1 MIEAVALVKR
11 FGGARALEDVSL
23 AVAPGTVHAIVG
35 ENGAGKSTLG
45 RVLCGILRPDA
56 GEVRLDGVPV
66 RWRDPREALAA
77 GVAMVHQELAVCP
90 DLSVAENIALGRWP
104 RRGLLVDRA
113 AMVRRAE
120 ELLDEIGARLPVRAP
135 MRSLSVAQE
144 QLVQIA
150 TALGTGARLLVLD
163 EPTSS
168 LSQAEAERLL
178 ELVEDLRG
186 RGTTVVYVSHRL
198 PEVLR
203 LADAV
208 SVLRD
213 GRLVATL
220 PRADA
225 SAGALVRLMVGRDL
239 PAAALPGRAPG
250 APLLEVQGL
259 SSPGLLQD
267 VSFDVRAGE
276 IVGLAGLVGAG
287 RSELARALFGLDPRA
302 RGRVTLGGRPLRLGS
317 PRAALAAGLALLPE
331 DRKRQGL
338 LLGWGAR
345 ANWSLPRLAA
355 FRRGPL
361 LDRRREARAAAEAL
375 AAADVRGADLEAPVA
390 ALSGG
395 NQQKVALAKWLA
407 VGARVLL
414 ADEPTRGVDVGAK
427 AAIHM
432 QLRAVADEG
441 RGVLFISSEL
451 PELLAVADR
460 VLVLRGGRIVAELA
474 RGAGEEEVLREM
486 AGVGVH

>member
-11 FGGARALEDVSL
+11 FGGARALDDVSL

-45 RVLCGILRPDA
+45 RLLCGILRPDA
-56 GEVRLDGVPV
+56 GEVRLGGVPV

-113 AMVRRAE
+113 AMERRAE
-120 ELLDEIGARLPVRAP
+120 ALLAEIGARLPVRAP
-135 MRSLSVAQE
+135 LRSLSVAQE

-150 TALGTGARLLVLD
+150 AALGTGARVLVLD

-178 ELVEDLRG
+178 ELVEVLRG

-213 GRLVATL
+213 GRHVATL
-220 PRADA
+220 PRAEA
-225 SAGALVRLMVGRDL
+225 SADTLVRLMVGRDL
-239 PAAALPGRAPG
+239 PAAAAAGRAPG
-250 APLLEVQGL
+250 AALLEVRGL
-259 SSPGLLQD
+259 SSPGLLHD
-267 VSFDVRAGE
+267 VSLQVRAGE

-302 RGRVTLGGRPLRLGS
+302 RGHVLLDGRPLRLGA

-338 LLGWGAR
+338 LLGWGSR
-345 ANWSLPRLAA
+345 ANWSLP
-355 FRRGPL
+355 
-361 LDRRREARAAAEAL
+361 
-375 AAADVRGADLEAPVA
+375 
-390 ALSGG
+390 
-395 NQQKVALAKWLA
+395 
-407 VGARVLL
+407 
-414 ADEPTRGVDVGAK
+414 
-427 AAIHM
+427 
-432 QLRAVADEG
+432 
-441 RGVLFISSEL
+441 
-451 PELLAVADR
+451 
-460 VLVLRGGRIVAELA
+460 
-474 RGAGEEEVLREM
+474 
-486 AGVGVH
+486 

>member
-11 FGGARALEDVSL
+11 FGGARALDDVSL
-23 AVAPGTVHAIVG
+23 VVAPGTVHAVVG

-45 RVLCGILRPDA
+45 RVLCGILRPDS
-56 GEVRLDGVPV
+56 GEVRLGGVPV

-113 AMVRRAE
+113 AMERRAE
-120 ELLDEIGARLPVRAP
+120 QLLDEVGARLPVRSP
-135 MRSLSVAQE
+135 LRSLSVAQE

-150 TALGTGARLLVLD
+150 AALGTGARVLVLD

-178 ELVEDLRG
+178 ELVEALRG

-213 GRLVATL
+213 GRHVATL
-220 PRADA
+220 PRAEA
-225 SAGALVRLMVGRDL
+225 SADVLVRLMVGRDL
-239 PAAALPGRAPG
+239 PPAATVSRVPG
-250 APLLEVQGL
+250 APLLQVQGL
-259 SSPGLLQD
+259 SSPGLLHD
-267 VSFDVRAGE
+267 VSFEVRAGE

-302 RGRVTLGGRPLRLGS
+302 RGRVLLDGRPLRLGA

-361 LDRRREARAAAEAL
+361 LDRRREARAASEAL
-375 AAADVRGADLEAPVA
+375 AATDVRGADLESPVA

-395 NQQKVALAKWLA
+395 NQQKVALAKWLS

-427 AAIHM
+427 AAIHAR
-432 QLRAVADEG
+432 LRAVADEG

-460 VLVLRGGRIVAELA
+460 VLVLRGGRIVAEMA
-474 RGAGEEEVLREM
+474 RGAGEEAVLREM
-486 AGVGVH
+486 AGVGAA